1 MQNRELSWLK
11 FNERVLEEAQCEA
24 LPLFE
29 RLKFISIFKTNLD
42 EFFMVRV
49 GSLVDC
55 ELVDP
60 DTRENKTQM
69 TPKEQIDAICKRVA
83 KLMPRVDETYFALR
97 DALEKEGVKECSFEA
112 LSPEQQKQVERY
124 FYANVLPLLSPQ
136 VIDSRHPF
144 PHLPNK
150 TLNIAVFLDAKEGG
164 RMGVIPV
171 PDSLQR
177 LVYLDGSRLTFLR
190 VEELIY
196 TFADRIFEKYK
207 LREKTV
213 LAVTRNADI
222 DTDTGLVDEDVD
234 YRQFMKKILKRRERL
249 APVRLEL
256 QYQVS
261 DEFRKFLTERFK
273 LKKEQVFLSRC
284 PLTLDYIFGLEGSFS
299 PEQKKKLLNPP
310 FTPRQT
316 PDVIQGESMI
326 RQILKKDLLLS
337 YPFES
342 MSPFLN
348 LIKEAAGDPMV
359 LSIKITL
366 YRVAKLSQLA
376 EFLAE
381 AAENGKE
388 VTVLMELRARF
399 DEQNNIDW
407 AQRLEEAGCHVIY
420 GFEGYK
426 VHSKIC
432 LITRKEGNRLQ
443 LITQIGTGNYNEKT
457 AKLYCDLSIMTADA
471 EIGAD
476 ARSFFYNMGIANLEG
491 DYQKLLIGPKSLKP
505 GIIKLMNGE
514 IDKAQ
519 LGRPCGIIM
528 KLNSLTDRDVIVK
541 LIEASQ
547 AGVPIRLIVRGI
559 CCLTPG
565 IPGYTENIK
574 IISIVG
580 RFLEHARVYA
590 FGVGEEQ
597 RVFIGSADMM
607 TRNTERRV
615 EIIAP
620 VESPEERKKVLWMV
634 KVMLEDNVK
643 ARDMRPDGSYELR
656 HPREGE
662 RRVESQQV
670 FLELA
675 ARREAMVKTVVKKKG
690 FFAKLFAR
698 RKR

>member
-1 MQNRELSWLK
+1 
-11 FNERVLEEAQCEA
+11 
-24 LPLFE
+24 
-29 RLKFISIFKTNLD
+29 
-42 EFFMVRV
+42 
-49 GSLVDC
+49 
-55 ELVDP
+55 
-60 DTRENKTQM
+60 
-69 TPKEQIDAICKRVA
+69 
-83 KLMPRVDETYFALR
+83 
-97 DALEKEGVKECSFEA
+97 
-112 LSPEQQKQVERY
+112 
-124 FYANVLPLLSPQ
+124 
-136 VIDSRHPF
+136 
-144 PHLPNK
+144 
-150 TLNIAVFLDAKEGG
+150 
-164 RMGVIPV
+164 MGVIPV

-177 LVYLDGSRLTFLR
+177 LVYLDGSKLAFLR

-196 TFADRIFEKYK
+196 TFADRVFEKYK

-213 LAVTRNADI
+213 LSVTRNADI

-234 YRQFMKKILKRRERL
+234 YRQFMKKILKKRARL

-261 DEFRKFLTERFK
+261 DEFRKFLTERFE

-284 PLTLDYIFGLEGSFS
+284 PLTLDYIFGLEGSFN
-299 PEQKKKLLNPP
+299 PEQKEKLLNPP

-316 PDVIQGESMI
+316 PDIIQGESMI

-399 DEQNNIDW
+399 DEQNIIDW

-519 LGRPCGIIM
+519 LGRPCGIVM

-565 IPGYTENIK
+565 IPGYTENIE

-597 RVFIGSADMM
+597 KVFIGSADMM

-656 HPREGE
+656 YPREGE

-675 ARREAMVKTVVKKKG
+675 ARRETMMKTVTKKKS
-690 FFAKLFAR
+690 FFARLFTR